1 MYFYVTILR
10 QVLEAMLQN
19 NRKSKTGKKKIKDQ
33 DNKNIGKQSREAS
46 DDGNGKPT
54 VILSISIADLRNN
67 PPQVEQH
74 RGLKKC
80 ACVCVCARAHTL
92 GGGE

>member
-10 QVLEAMLQN
+10 QLLEAMLQN

-33 DNKNIGKQSREAS
+33 DKNIGKQSGEAS
-46 DDGNGKPT
+46 DDGNGRPT
-54 VILSISIADLRNN
+54 VILSISTADLRNN

-80 ACVCVCARAHTL
+80 ACVCVRARAHA
-92 GGGE
+92 GDGE